1 MAKETKPKKEMNKTT
16 VSTAAKD
23 NGGSDSPSVG
33 LIGFLLTAAY
43 LILLSILLVVAIVQ
57 CWPSSAATR
66 GSASQLSQANFL
78 IWSFSISDEARLI
91 LIIVLAGALGGQV
104 RSIRSLAWYVGNKEL
119 KRSWL
124 PQYILTPFVGAT
136 LAIVTYFV
144 IRGGFFSAN
153 TTVQQTSTYGFAGL
167 ASLVGIASEPVALK
181 LKAVAETLFTKPKQ
195 GKDSSPQE

>member
-1 MAKETKPKKEMNKTT
+1 MSKETQTKKEMNKQT
-16 VSTAAKD
+16 VSTVAD
-23 NGGSDSPSVG
+23 DSRYSGSPSVG

-57 CWPSSAATR
+57 CWPSSVTQR
-66 GSASQLSQANFL
+66 GSASPLSQAHFL

-124 PQYILTPFVGAT
+124 LQYMLTPFVGAT

-153 TTVQQTSTYGFAGL
+153 TTAQQTSIYGFAGL

-181 LKAVAETLFTKPKQ
+181 LKAVAETLFTKPIQ
-195 GKDSSPQE
+195 GKDSNPQE